1 MKTSSATR
9 GAGAAT
15 AGRPGR
21 ILGLRLIVTVAAALL
36 TAGGVLG
43 VGAVAERESRENL
56 DAELRS
62 RLLLTARHLA
72 IVGSGALLS
81 EYPEL
86 TLHPLIRELQ
96 QDEPALTLA
105 VVVDHQGI
113 IQGHSDARQLGGAY
127 AAPEALTALAGL
139 RALHAGESLSQGET
153 LLLAESPVLH
163 PGGEP
168 IGKAVVG
175 VRRSYIAER
184 LREARQQLLL
194 VLGGILALT
203 LALILVLMSRLLRPV
218 VVLRSG
224 LERIG
229 RGELDTVL
237 PVTGRTEFS
246 LLATAVNEMAGRL
259 RGAQVELV
267 EKERLAHELDLA
279 REIQSGLLPEQELE
293 AGPFLVAG
301 AHRAALE
308 VGGDYYDYL
317 RLPDG
322 RVALAIADVSGKGL
336 GGCMIMSMLS
346 ALWRSHAPRYDS
358 PRELLLAL
366 DTQLAQTLK
375 SGQFVT
381 MFYGLLD
388 PAAGN
393 LRFASAA
400 HSPLMHRKADGSIEW
415 RKSTGIPLGAVS
427 TAVLAR
433 SLVDEELQLA
443 PGDLLLEYTDGINEA
458 FDPAGNQFGLTGIES
473 CARMA
478 GREGPRSLLEKL
490 RKSVST
496 WSAGGLPSDDETLL
510 VLAHQGQA
518 APAVEP
524 VAESAAPAAELLA
537 LHARAEREGRHL
549 ELPAD
554 LAGLAVLHDWLAECR
569 GLRRLDPEVS
579 NLVRTAVYEA
589 AANLAEHAC
598 GLDPAQRFDLWS
610 VVTPAPEVNG
620 GYYLLRDRGRSF
632 RPEERAASDLSD
644 PAVRRRG
651 RGLGL
656 DLIRG
661 ISRRFAYAPGT
672 PAGNLTLLTFSF
684 DPEPADKEPIHAG

>member
-1 MKTSSATR
+1 MKMRTATR
-9 GAGAAT
+9 GASVAT
-15 AGRPGR
+15 ASRPRR

-36 TAGGVLG
+36 TAAGVLG

-86 TLHPLIRELQ
+86 TLHPLIRELK

-127 AAPEALTALAGL
+127 TAPEALAPLAGV
-139 RALHAGESLSQGET
+139 RALHPGESLSQGET

-184 LREARQQLLL
+184 LREARQQLLI
-194 VLGGILALT
+194 VLGGILVLT

-218 VVLRSG
+218 GVLRGG

-246 LLATAVNEMAGRL
+246 LLASAVNEMAGRL
-259 RGAQVELV
+259 RGAQAELV

-279 REIQSGLLPEQELE
+279 REIQSGLLPEKELQ
-293 AGPFLVAG
+293 AGPFLIAG
-301 AHRAALE
+301 AHRAALV

-322 RVALAIADVSGKGL
+322 RIALAIADVSGKGL
-336 GGCMIMSMLS
+336 AGCMIMSMLS

-366 DTQLAQTLK
+366 DAQLAQTLK

-388 PAAGN
+388 VRASR

-400 HSPLMHRKADGSIEW
+400 HSPLMHRKADGDIEW

-427 TAVLAR
+427 TAMLAR
-433 SLVDEELQLA
+433 SLVDEELELA
-443 PGDLLLEYTDGINEA
+443 PGDLLLQYTDGINEA

-473 CARMA
+473 CARTA
-478 GREGPRSLLEKL
+478 GRQGPRALLEGL
-490 RKSVST
+490 RRSVST

-510 VLAHQGQA
+510 VLAHQGVA
-518 APAVEP
+518 TPASPPAEPAV
-524 VAESAAPAAELLA
+524 VAAELLA
-537 LHARAEREGRHL
+537 LLARAEQEGRHL

-554 LAGLAVLHDWLAECR
+554 LPRLAALHDWLAECR
-569 GLRRLDPEVS
+569 ALRLLNPEAS
-579 NLVRTAVYEA
+579 HLVRTAVYEA
-589 AANLAEHAC
+589 AANVAEHAC
-598 GLDPAQRFDLWS
+598 GLDATRHFDLWS
-610 VVTPAPEVNG
+610 IVMQTPGATTG
-620 GYYLLRDRGRSF
+620 HFLLRDRGHSF
-632 RPEERAASDLSD
+632 RPEEQAASDLSD
-644 PAVRRRG
+644 PSVRRRG

-661 ISRRFAYAPGT
+661 ISSRFAYAPGT

-684 DPEPADKEPIHAG
+684 DPEPADKEPVHAG

>member
-1 MKTSSATR
+1 MKTRSATR
-9 GAGAAT
+9 GAGSAT
-15 AGRPGR
+15 TGRPRR

-127 AAPEALTALAGL
+127 VAPEALSALAGV

-194 VLGGILALT
+194 VLGGILVLT

-218 VVLRSG
+218 GVLRGG

-246 LLATAVNEMAGRL
+246 LLASAVNEMAGRL
-259 RGAQVELV
+259 RGAQAELV

-279 REIQSGLLPEQELE
+279 REIQSGLLPERELE
-293 AGPFLVAG
+293 AGPFLIAG

-366 DTQLAQTLK
+366 DAQLAQTLK

-381 MFYGLLD
+381 MFYGVLD
-388 PAAGN
+388 VRASR

-400 HSPLMHRKADGSIEW
+400 HSPLMHRKANGDIEW

-427 TAVLAR
+427 TAMLAR
-433 SLVDEELQLA
+433 SLVDEELALA
-443 PGDLLLEYTDGINEA
+443 PGDLLLQYTDGINEA

-473 CARMA
+473 CARTA
-478 GREGPRSLLEKL
+478 GRQGPRALLEGL

-496 WSAGGLPSDDETLL
+496 WSEGGLPSDDETLL
-510 VLAHQGQA
+510 VLAHTGQA
-518 APAVEP
+518 APAAEP
-524 VAESAAPAAELLA
+524 AEAATELLA
-537 LHARAEREGRHL
+537 LLARAEREGRHL

-554 LAGLAVLHDWLAECR
+554 LAGLAALHDWLADCR
-569 GLRRLDPEVS
+569 GLRLLDPEACH
-579 NLVRTAVYEA
+579 LVRTAVYEA

-610 VVTPAPEVNG
+610 IITPAPGATEG
-620 GYYLLRDRGRSF
+620 HYLLRDRGRSF

-661 ISRRFAYAPGT
+661 ISSRFAYAPGT